1 MTMETLFHMW
11 SRFREKLIAEHDFY
25 MEQAKKRLLSQF
37 DNIEEDADRYS
48 DEWLEKTSHHFDPDR
63 HDPGDFYQQA
73 YEEGIEFYQMLDDMK
88 NRTRLSVVAGL
99 FHEWDKQVRDWMV
112 QEIAH
117 WHRGDE
123 VKKAIWKANFND
135 IADFFEGL
143 EWKLKSKNYF
153 TSLDKCR
160 LVVNAYKH
168 GDGGAF
174 ETIKAQHRD
183 FIKSIGDDSIFRE
196 YADHSDLVVTEQ
208 HIADF
213 SSAVVDFWRDVPE
226 YIVDGDHLTAPAWFA
241 KALKKDIDKN
251 ELEKAAKS

>member
-1 MTMETLFHMW
+1 METLFHMW
-11 SRFREKLIAEHDFY
+11 SRFREKLIAEHNFY

-37 DNIEEDADRYS
+37 DNLEEEANKYS
-48 DEWLEKTSHHFDPDR
+48 DKWLEKVSHHFDPDR

-112 QEIAH
+112 REIVH
-117 WHRGDE
+117 WHRGEE
-123 VKKAIWKANFND
+123 VKKAVWKANFHD
-135 IADFFEGL
+135 IAELFEGL
-143 EWKLKSKNYF
+143 GWTLKSKNYF
-153 TSLDKCR
+153 SALDKCR

-174 ETIKAQHRD
+174 ETIKAQYPD

-196 YADHSDLVVTEQ
+196 YADHSDLAVTEK
-208 HIADF
+208 HIDDF
-213 SSAVVDFWRDVPE
+213 SSAVVDFWKDVPE
-226 YIVDGDHLTAPAWFA
+226 YIVDGDHLTAPDWFA
-241 KALKKDIDKN
+241 RALQKDIDKY
-251 ELEKAAKS
+251 ELEKVAKS